1 MAAKLVN
8 NVLGISSYAMLL
20 EAMQLA
26 AAYGMDEDVVTSLV
40 TQGWGDSR
48 HARAWGRQD
57 RRRRELRHRAFGTQR
72 RARNDGIF
80 ECD

>member
-26 AAYGMDEDVVTSLV
+26 AAYGMDEDVVNRLRFLAAGATRGTYMPGV
-40 TQGWGDSR
+40 GRTA
-48 HARAWGRQD
+48 ARRERLTAGP
-57 RRRRELRHRAFGTQR
+57 RRRTPG
-72 RARNDGIF
+72 
-80 ECD
+80 